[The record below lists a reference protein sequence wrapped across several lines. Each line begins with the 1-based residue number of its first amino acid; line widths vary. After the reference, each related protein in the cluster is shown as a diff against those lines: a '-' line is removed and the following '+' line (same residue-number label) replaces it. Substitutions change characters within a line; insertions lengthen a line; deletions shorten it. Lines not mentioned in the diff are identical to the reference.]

1 MIVAIDVYY
10 REDEA
15 NAAAICFKD
24 WESEEIIATES
35 CIVKNLFPYVSG
47 QFYKRELPCI
57 LYVLELCRQEVIE
70 AIIIDGYVV
79 LDNEGKLGLGGYLYQ
94 TLEERIPIIGV
105 AKRAFIKNI
114 DQLIKLERGKSR
126 NPLFITSLGMDLQ
139 EAATKI
145 ENMKGEYRIPTL
157 LKLVDQ
163 ESRK

>member
-57 LYVLELCRQEVIE
+57 LQVLELCRKEAIE

-105 AKRAFIKNI
+105 AKRAFVKNT
-114 DQLIKLERGKSR
+114 DRLIKFCLLYTSPSPRDATLSR
-126 NPLFITSLGMDLQ
+126 MPSS
-139 EAATKI
+139 A
-145 ENMKGEYRIPTL
+145 
-157 LKLVDQ
+157 
-163 ESRK
+163 

>member
-57 LYVLELCRQEVIE
+57 LQVLELCQQEAIE

-94 TLEERIPIIGV
+94 SLEERIPIIGV
-105 AKRAFIKNI
+105 AKRAFVKNT

-126 NPLFITSLGMDLQ
+126 NPLYITSLGIDLQ
-139 EAATKI
+139 DAATKI

>member
-57 LYVLELCRQEVIE
+57 LHVLELCRQEVIE

-105 AKRAFIKNI
+105 AKRAFIKNT

>member
-1 MIVAIDVYY
+1 M
-10 REDEA
+10 
-15 NAAAICFKD
+15 
-24 WESEEIIATES
+24 
-35 CIVKNLFPYVSG
+35 
-47 QFYKRELPCI
+47 PCI
-57 LYVLELCRQEVIE
+57 LQVLELCQQEAIE

-94 TLEERIPIIGV
+94 SLEERIPIIGV
-105 AKRAFIKNI
+105 AKRAFVKNT

-126 NPLFITSLGMDLQ
+126 NPLYITSLGIDLQ
-139 EAATKI
+139 DAATKI